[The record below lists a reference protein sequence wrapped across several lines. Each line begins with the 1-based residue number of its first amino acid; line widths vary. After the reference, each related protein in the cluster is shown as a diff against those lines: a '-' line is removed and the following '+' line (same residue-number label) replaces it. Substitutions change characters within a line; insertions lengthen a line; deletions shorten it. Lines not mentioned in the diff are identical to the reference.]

1 MGSGT
6 SKPAPSSTQH
16 VFASETPV
24 RFSQELVDA
33 LQASPETDSTRAT
46 DLELHIQNRVNA
58 ELRRLDEET
67 TKSLK
72 NLEASLSA
80 SPDTTTD
87 NKYPSPRSHMPDQVQ
102 SKGGADHKAKADG
115 DKIRDLSRESVRK
128 EIEALKAKLKQR
140 QLKEDVV
147 KDEGVNK
154 AREEVV
160 SCLKTND
167 RRPLD
172 CWREVEA
179 FRREVGRL
187 EGAFLGRVLE

>member
-1 MGSGT
+1 
-6 SKPAPSSTQH
+6 
-16 VFASETPV
+16 
-24 RFSQELVDA
+24 
-33 LQASPETDSTRAT
+33 
-46 DLELHIQNRVNA
+46 VNA
-58 ELRRLDEET
+58 ELRRLDDEA

-72 NLEASLSA
+72 DLEASLSA
-80 SPDTTTD
+80 SPDKTTD
-87 NKYPSPRSHMPDQVQ
+87 SKHPSPQWHMPDQSQ

-115 DKIRDLSRESVRK
+115 DKIRDLSRESVQK
-128 EIEALKAKLKQR
+128 EIETLKVKLKQR

-154 AREEVV
+154 AREDVV

-187 EGAFLGRVLE
+187 EGAFLGRVLK